1 MIANEILKSQRRKT
15 QWGFKKRKVSFC
27 NVVAKKKKNN
37 IHSAV
42 VWAFKQ

>member
-1 MIANEILKSQRRKT
+1 MRSSNLKDAKHS
-15 QWGFKKRKVSFC
+15 GALKKGKFLFVMWLQ
-27 NVVAKKKKNN
+27 KKKKNN